1 MRDMVLGVLRSKNK
15 VVGIVQLVNKNTED
29 DGISV

>member
-1 MRDMVLGVLRSKNK
+1 MVLGVLRSKNK